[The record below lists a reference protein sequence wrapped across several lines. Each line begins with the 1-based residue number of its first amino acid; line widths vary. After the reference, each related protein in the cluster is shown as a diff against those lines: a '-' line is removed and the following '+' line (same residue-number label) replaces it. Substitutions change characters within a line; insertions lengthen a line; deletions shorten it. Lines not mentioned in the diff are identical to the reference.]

1 MPPGNALRRALLVL
15 LLYALGAW
23 VVLLLGGWLRRVL
36 ALPMLFDELLR
47 AGIYLGALVAVVLAW
62 HYPRLAGGSGD
73 DRGAPP
79 RSGERRT

>member
-1 MPPGNALRRALLVL
+1 MPPGTPLRRAVLVL

-36 ALPMLFDELLR
+36 VLPMLFDELLR
-47 AGIYLGALVAVVLAW
+47 AVVYLGAFVAAVLAW

-73 DRGAPP
+73 DNGSSPS
-79 RSGERRT
+79 SGGRRR